1 MTEAPLARARL
12 RKAIL
17 IVLIVTVVAVA
28 AALILRGLDDGSS
41 PPLKIT
47 YELLGAAA
55 GIGTAFLLAFVP
67 LYVWQ
72 EHRKARRVS
81 KRHE

>member
-12 RKAIL
+12 RKATL
-17 IVLIVTVVAVA
+17 IVLIVTVVAFA

-41 PPLKIT
+41 PLLTIT

-55 GIGTAFLLAFVP
+55 GTGTAFLLVFAP

-72 EHRKARRVS
+72 EHRKTRRAA